1 MYPIVAK
8 FGGTSLADAA
18 QFRKVAE
25 IIRQDIHRRFVIV
38 SAPGKRHRDDLKVTD
53 LLLGCTSATGR
64 KTNIPII
71 RKRLEQID
79 HELGTGINFEDTF
92 RFLEHAAKTTD
103 DFASRGEYLSAR
115 IMAAFLGA
123 RFVDA
128 AEFVSFRK
136 DGALDMLETRRR
148 AASFIRSDTRI
159 VIPGFYGVSPNGQIK
174 TFSRGGSDITGSL
187 VAALVQARVYENW
200 TDVPGILSADPR
212 IVEDVRPITVLF
224 RSEVRE
230 LSLRGADV
238 LHPSAMEPLH
248 MTEVIVHVRSTND
261 PEHPGTTIVPHS
273 THLERA
279 PGSIVGIAGRKN
291 FVTFTVA
298 KYAIDEE
305 VGFIELA
312 GRVFREY
319 GLPITRI
326 VDGADSVSITVH
338 SSILGGKR
346 DSVVSALRSAC
357 GAETVEVADEL
368 AIVSVV
374 GTAMAHVPGVLAKA
388 AAAIAGSG
396 VSVRSISQDPNE
408 RSIMFVVNNRDYEAS
423 VRSLHQAFHP

>member
-18 QFRKVAE
+18 QFRKVAA
-25 IIRQDIHRRFVIV
+25 IIQADPSRRFVVV
-38 SAPGKRHRDDLKVTD
+38 SAPGKRHRDDLKITD
-53 LLLGCTSATGR
+53 LLLGCMLATGR

-71 RKRLEQID
+71 RERFEQID
-79 HELGTGINFEDTF
+79 CGLGTGINFEDTF
-92 RFLEHAAKTTD
+92 RFLEHDARTTG

-128 AEFVSFRK
+128 AEFVSFRE
-136 DGALDMLETRRR
+136 DGTLDMSETRRR

-159 VIPGFYGVSPNGQIK
+159 VVPGFYGALPNGQIK

-200 TDVPGILSADPR
+200 TDVPGILTADPR
-212 IVEDVRPITVLF
+212 IVRSAHPIPELF

-261 PEHPGTTIVPHS
+261 PGHPGTMIVPYG

-291 FVTFTVA
+291 FVTFTIA

-338 SSILGGKR
+338 SSILAGKR
-346 DSVVSALRSAC
+346 ELVVNALRSAC
-357 GAETVEVADEL
+357 HAETVEVADEL

-388 AAAIAGSG
+388 AAAIAESG

-423 VRSLHQAFHP
+423 VRALHQAFHP